1 MQIDSNY
8 IVSNIEQHFK
18 VSAGPGA
25 GKTHWLVQHIKNV
38 LHNSNRLSKT
48 RKIACITYTNV
59 AVETI
64 LERLGNYSDHVEVST
79 IHSFLYKHIVKPY
92 AVFIADEYGLNVEK
106 MDGHD
111 EHIVS
116 YSIMSNWINNHP
128 QQSSFKHPYTIDQLL
143 KLPNNK
149 QAISQWLSST
159 SYKLTTND
167 IIVTADRSKIF
178 YLDKGK
184 PKYLRKECIDLLE
197 PELIEYKKGYWS
209 KGILHHDDIL
219 FFSYRIIQ
227 DYPFVLEVLRA
238 KFPYFFL
245 DEFQDSSPIQ
255 VEIIKKI
262 GERETTIGIIGDIA
276 QSIYEFQGADPSQ
289 YSSFT
294 LNGIQYYEMI
304 QNRRSTN
311 SIIDALNLVRSD
323 LKQTRFRNEQGDLPK
338 ILCGDRIA
346 AYIKAQE
353 YSLNEDVVTLS
364 RKNITANAMK
374 QHYNGGLLN
383 NKLFSE
389 FQTQD
394 SNSERRLV
402 VISCI
407 KGIELAR
414 EQKFKDAI
422 KEMMAIY
429 KNKIRDKEVRKKQ
442 ALNDLHFLMVCYEEI
457 KELSLLNFYSFLRK
471 TRYPDIS
478 TISKSKGIAKV
489 FYESHS
495 YQDMALCV
503 RVLET
508 LSLHRT
514 IHNAKGDEFNNVLL
528 ILNEEKDLNFLHS
541 SDLQKEEHRI
551 AYVAL
556 SRAKERLFISTPSL
570 EPKTRKKL
578 EGVFCIEDV

>member
-1 MQIDSNY
+1 MDMQIDSNH

-38 LHNSNRLSKT
+38 LHNSNRLGKT

-64 LERLGNYSDHVEVST
+64 LDRLGNYSDHVEVST

-116 YSIMSNWINNHP
+116 FSIMSNWINNHP
-128 QQSSFKHPYTIDQLL
+128 QHSSFKHPYSIDQLL

-178 YLDKGK
+178 YLNKGK

-245 DEFQDSSPIQ
+245 DEFQDSNPIQ
-255 VEIIKKI
+255 IDIVKKI

-276 QSIYEFQGADPSQ
+276 QSIYSFQGADPSQ
-289 YSSFT
+289 FSNFT
-294 LNGIQYYEMI
+294 MNEMQSYEMT

-311 SIIDALNLVRSD
+311 EIINALKLVRKD
-323 LKQTRFRNEQGDLPK
+323 LEQIPFRNKQGDLPK

-346 AYIKAQE
+346 AYTQSQVYSSQE
-353 YSLNEDVVTLS
+353 NVITLS
-364 RKNITANAMK
+364 RDNVTANAMK
-374 QHYNGGLLN
+374 QHYNGGQLN
-383 NKLFSE
+383 NKLFNE
-389 FQTQD
+389 LQIQD
-394 SNSERRLV
+394 TNTERRLV
-402 VISCI
+402 ISCCV
-407 KGIELAR
+407 KGVEMAR
-414 EQKFKDAI
+414 ERKFKDAI
-422 KEMMAIY
+422 KELMAIY
-429 KNKIRDKEVRKKQ
+429 KRNVRDKEARKKK
-442 ALNDLHFLMVCYEEI
+442 ALNDLHFLMERYDVF
-457 KELSLLNFYSFLRK
+457 KGMSLLNFHSFLKRELFS
-471 TRYPDIS
+471 DIS
-478 TISKSKGIAKV
+478 NLSKGGAKT
-489 FYESHS
+489 FYENHS
-495 YQDMALCV
+495 YQELALCV
-503 RVLET
+503 RVHED
-508 LSLHRT
+508 LSSHRT

-528 ILNEEKDLNFLHS
+528 LVNDEKDLNFLHS
-541 SDLQKEEHRI
+541 SDLQNEEHRI

-556 SRAKERLFISTPSL
+556 SRARERLFISTPSL
-570 EPKTRKKL
+570 DVKKRKKL
-578 EGVFCIEDV
+578 EGVFSIEDV